1 MFKLFKSKEEK
12 QVDKQKELEEQLN
25 KFIAKNKDYF
35 NSYCF
40 DGKNIIIYKE
50 PRIKTMNWFYGILI

>member
-12 QVDKQKELEEQLN
+12 QVDKQKELEKQLN
-25 KFIAKNKDYF
+25 EFTEKYKDYF

-40 DGKNIIIYKE
+40 LE
-50 PRIKTMNWFYGILI
+50 TIKAVTA